1 MWKICAMKTILVIDG
16 ADNCAYDCFSA
27 DEALFQAIFP
37 GKDQDIEFIEDFLE
51 RETTNKFDLS
61 FAEMWNRPVIKK
73 DIVGIDGIFFYELL
87 HKKKFYPNKQ
97 DRDLSKT
104 GRK

>member
-1 MWKICAMKTILVIDG
+1 MKTILVVDG
-16 ADNCAYDCFSA
+16 ADNCAYDCFLA

-51 RETTNKFDLS
+51 RETGNKSESS
-61 FAEMWNRPVIKK
+61 FAEMWNRPVRKK
-73 DIVGIDGIFFYELL
+73 EIVGIDGILFYELL
-87 HKKKFYPNKQ
+87 HKKEFYPNKQ
-97 DRDLSKT
+97 DSDLSKT